1 MKHLGKF
8 MLEPSSDNKLIAGP
22 DGLLWCY
29 IIEPTQLTRCCTF
42 DDIIAYQGPGYTW
55 IHMQSDEVA
64 SAVTLRQLGLNKP
77 HIDALCALETRPKAQ
92 PYDDGML
99 VYLRG
104 INRNPEADPEDMV
117 SLRLW
122 VNENQI
128 ISLRRKDRRLLSI
141 LDVKQSIDQ
150 GDVPATPNDL
160 MLNIVRRITDR
171 ISDTVDELDD
181 ELTQFEALD
190 VPQHESRL
198 RLTAA
203 RRQAAA
209 IRRYLAPQRD
219 ALDAITRI
227 SKHLNDE
234 QIHGLRLEYDRV
246 TRYVEDLDL
255 AKERAMVLQDELRNR
270 IAEQQ
275 GMRMYVLSLVTAIF
289 LPLSFLTGIFGM
301 NVAGLPGTENPQAF
315 TWLGLS
321 MLGIAVGIAGY
332 MVWKKWM

>member
-1 MKHLGKF
+1 
-8 MLEPSSDNKLIAGP
+8 MLENAKDKFTVAGS

-29 IIEPTQLTRCCTF
+29 IIEPGTSARLCNV
-42 DDIIAYQGPGYTW
+42 DDVNAYQGSGYTW
-55 IHMQSDEVA
+55 VHMQSDEKESVDTLHKLGVA
-64 SAVTLRQLGLNKP
+64 RSR
-77 HIDALCALETRPKAQ
+77 IEALCALETRPKVHE
-92 PYDDGML
+92 YDDGLL

-122 VNENQI
+122 LSEKQI
-128 ISLRRKDRRLLSI
+128 ITLRRKDRRLLSVTE
-141 LDVKQSIDQ
+141 VKDIIDK
-150 GDVPATPNDL
+150 GHCPAGPMDL
-160 MLNIVRRITDR
+160 MLDLLNKITNL
-171 ISDTVDELDD
+171 ISDTVDDLDE
-181 ELTQFEALD
+181 ELTEFEALD
-190 VPQHESRL
+190 VPQHESRA
-198 RLTAA
+198 RLTLA

-219 ALDAITRI
+219 ALEAISRI
-227 SKHLNDE
+227 SKHISEE
-234 QIHGLRLEYDRV
+234 QVHDIRLEYDRT

-301 NVAGLPGTENPQAF
+301 NVAGLPGTESPDAF
-315 TWLGLS
+315 TILAVS
-321 MLGIAVGIAGY
+321 MGVIALAITGY
-332 MVWKKWM
+332 MIWKKWV